1 MFSQKS
7 MQRRGRILVQVQR
20 NDPAP
25 PDSGPQTHDFHEL
38 PEGLAAENE
47 ACSLPQKSV
56 KPACSSALHL
66 ADSQHCKALFHI
78 TEELPSACADNL
90 MRSTSK
96 TFIVMNH
103 IAMNSPAVGGG
114 PDLEMAQCP
123 VHLLSDT

>member
-1 MFSQKS
+1 
-7 MQRRGRILVQVQR
+7 MQFATKI
-20 NDPAP
+20 
-25 PDSGPQTHDFHEL
+25 
-38 PEGLAAENE
+38 
-47 ACSLPQKSV
+47 CV
-56 KPACSSALHL
+56 KPVCSSALHL
-66 ADSQHCKALFHI
+66 AGSQHCKALFHI

-114 PDLEMAQCP
+114 PELEMARCP